1 MSKRRPP
8 SRPGRPRH
16 DPAVPLATDRD
27 GKVEPEY
34 GARVAGFDQLDF
46 AAVGVHQ
53 LARDGEAQPVAVGLP
68 RTHERLEK
76 TPTRLHRNARAAII
90 HRERKPANPAG
101 PGPRAPT

>member
-34 GARVAGFDQLDF
+34 GARVAGFDPLDF
-46 AAVGVHQ
+46 AAVGVHH
-53 LARDGEAQPVAVGLP
+53 LARDGEATPVAGGP
-68 RTHERLEK
+68 PPTHER
-76 TPTRLHRNARAAII
+76 RA
-90 HRERKPANPAG
+90 KPR
-101 PGPRAPT
+101 PGPRRSARSHAQRAIREGCGIRWSVW